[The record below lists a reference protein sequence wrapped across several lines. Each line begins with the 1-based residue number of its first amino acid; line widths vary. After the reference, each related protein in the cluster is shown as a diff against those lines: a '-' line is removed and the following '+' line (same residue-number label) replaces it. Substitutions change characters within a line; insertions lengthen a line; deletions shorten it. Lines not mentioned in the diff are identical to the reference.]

1 MSKSAEK
8 HLGEEIKEYS
18 FDKSAHS
25 FRKHRESPVKHGMSA
40 FEIEMDDQVLETD
53 DYTVQKLK
61 EISNK
66 AKLLSVLTITKIASL
81 ETQLEVFQ
89 KSGLKLRT
97 CCKNVNECLSE
108 YQINPNLPKPND

>member
-40 FEIEMDDQVLETD
+40 FEIEKDDQVLESD

-66 AKLLSVLTITKIASL
+66 AKLLSILTLTKIASL

-89 KSGLKLRT
+89 KSGISLEHVVKM
-97 CCKNVNECLSE
+97 
-108 YQINPNLPKPND
+108 